1 MITGE
6 NIKRLRKKYNLTQTE
21 LANKIDRTLRTVQKY
36 EAGEILPPVDIIYKI
51 NDIFGGEFMLTFEI
65 EEKEMVD
72 HPSHY
77 NMGKYECLD
86 VAKELVKDMKG
97 IEATL
102 FFNAFKYLWRYKQ
115 KNGLQDLKKCEFYLK
130 ELISLNENK

>member
-36 EAGEILPPVDIIYKI
+36 EAGEILPPIDIIYKI

-77 NMGKYECLD
+77 NQ
-86 VAKELVKDMKG
+86 G
-97 IEATL
+97 IETIEYIESWSMN
-102 FFNAFKYLWRYKQ
+102 FNTGNVIKYVTRAGS
-115 KNGLQDLKKCEFYLK
+115 KNNQLEDLKKAMWYLQR
-130 ELISLNENK
+130 EIDRIENK

>member
-77 NMGKYECLD
+77 NQ
-86 VAKELVKDMKG
+86 G
-97 IEATL
+97 IETIEYIESWSMN
-102 FFNAFKYLWRYKQ
+102 FNTGNVIKYVTRAGYKDNQ
-115 KNGLQDLKKCEFYLK
+115 LEDLKKAMWYLQR
-130 ELISLNENK
+130 EIDRIENQ

>member
-77 NMGKYECLD
+77 NQ
-86 VAKELVKDMKG
+86 G
-97 IEATL
+97 IETIEYIESWSMN
-102 FFNAFKYLWRYKQ
+102 FNTGNVIKYVTRAGYKNNQ
-115 KNGLQDLKKCEFYLK
+115 LEDLKKAMWYLQR
-130 ELISLNENK
+130 EIDRIENK

>member
-77 NMGKYECLD
+77 NQ
-86 VAKELVKDMKG
+86 G
-97 IEATL
+97 IETIEYIESWSMN
-102 FFNAFKYLWRYKQ
+102 FNTGNVIKYVTRAGYKNNQ
-115 KNGLQDLKKCEFYLK
+115 LEDLKKAMWYLQREIDRVESK
-130 ELISLNENK
+130 

>member
-65 EEKEMVD
+65 EEKEMVN

-77 NMGKYECLD
+77 NMGKYEAID
-86 VAKELVKDMKG
+86 VIEDWNLNFNLGNAVKYISRAGHKDD
-97 IEATL
+97 IV
-102 FFNAFKYLWRYKQ
+102 
-115 KNGLQDLKKCEFYLK
+115 QDLKK
-130 ELISLNENK
+130 SLWYIDREIQRLENK

>member
-36 EAGEILPPVDIIYKI
+36 EAGEILPPDDIIYKI
-51 NDIFGGEFMLTFEI
+51 NDIFGGEFIIMFEI
-65 EEKEMVD
+65 EEKEMVN

-77 NMGKYECLD
+77 NQ
-86 VAKELVKDMKG
+86 G
-97 IEATL
+97 IETIEYIESWSMN
-102 FFNAFKYLWRYKQ
+102 FNTGNVIKYVTRAGYKDNQ
-115 KNGLQDLKKCEFYLK
+115 LEDLKKAMWYLQR
-130 ELISLNENK
+130 EIDRIENK

>member
-36 EAGEILPPVDIIYKI
+36 ESGEILPPIDIIYKI

-77 NMGKYECLD
+77 NQGIETIEYIESWSMNFNTGNVIKYVTRAGYKNNQLE
-86 VAKELVKDMKG
+86 DMKK
-97 IEATL
+97 AMW
-102 FFNAFKYLWRYKQ
+102 YLQREIDR
-115 KNGLQDLKKCEFYLK
+115 L
-130 ELISLNENK
+130 ENKGE

>member
-51 NDIFGGEFMLTFEI
+51 NDIFGGEFIIMFEI

-77 NMGKYECLD
+77 NQ
-86 VAKELVKDMKG
+86 G
-97 IEATL
+97 IETIEYIESWSMN
-102 FFNAFKYLWRYKQ
+102 FNTGNVIKYVTRAGYKDNQ
-115 KNGLQDLKKCEFYLK
+115 LEDLKKAMWYLQR
-130 ELISLNENK
+130 EIDRIENK